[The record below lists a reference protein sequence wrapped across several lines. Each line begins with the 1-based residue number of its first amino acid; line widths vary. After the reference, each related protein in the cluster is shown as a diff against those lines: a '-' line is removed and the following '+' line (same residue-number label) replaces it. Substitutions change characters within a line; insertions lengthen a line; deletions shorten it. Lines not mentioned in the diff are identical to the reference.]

1 MKSESR
7 FECVFWVL
15 KNALLVIFP
24 YFTWN
29 FFTWS
34 LHITASMYSKNIRNL
49 DSTRKMVKKPMSV
62 DIYMKLFYI
71 GSIRL
76 IFTISRRGVLWSG
89 AFKIFPVCF
98 LAFLILFTVNL
109 IFDTGENFVEKWH
122 IYLFMKL
129 SSLFSCE
136 KFPRQNIFPEKIV
149 DFYLDF
155 YKNVDVC
162 R

>member
-15 KNALLVIFP
+15 KNAFLVIFP

-34 LHITASMYSKNIRNL
+34 LHIIASMYSKNIRNL

-89 AFKIFPVCF
+89 AFKIFLVCF

-109 IFDTGENFVEKWH
+109 IFDSGENFVEKWH
-122 IYLFMKL
+122 IYLWNYRHFSLVRNFPVKRFFPKKL
-129 SSLFSCE
+129 LISTL
-136 KFPRQNIFPEKIV
+136 I
-149 DFYLDF
+149 F
-155 YKNVDVC
+155 YKNVDV
-162 R
+162 RK